1 MMPLIATGILV
12 SYLYSAAVTFGL
24 RGEPFYD
31 AAAMLTAFSLLGHW
45 LEMRSRF
52 ATGRAVEAL
61 LELAPPTARRVRDG
75 QEEEVP
81 LEAVAVG
88 DVLAVRPGD
97 TIPVDGVVIEGTSY
111 VDESMLT
118 GEPVPVAKGPGDEVV
133 GGTRNQQG
141 AFRSR
146 ATKVG
151 ADTALARIVAMVRE
165 AQSSKAPAQRLAD
178 LAGKYLVIVALASGA
193 LTFVAWLVFGHQGV
207 TFALSAAVA
216 AIVIACPDALAL
228 ATPTAITVGVGLAA
242 RAGVLFRNA
251 MVLEAAAK
259 VDTVVFDKTGT
270 LTEGRPSVTDVIPV
284 AGVEEAEIL
293 RLAAAADVQSEHP
306 LATAVVAT
314 ARKGA
319 LVVDPASHFEAVPGH
334 GVKATVGGRTVLV
347 GNGKLLERNG
357 ATPGLEREAEGLRAE
372 AKTALY
378 VAADGRTIG
387 LIAVADRI
395 RPTAKSAVSALHD
408 LGIRVL
414 LLTGDSRATAETVA
428 RTLGIDDV
436 RAEVLPGDK
445 AAEVRRLEEQGRRVA
460 MVGDGVN
467 DAPALAAATVGLA
480 IGAGTDVAIET
491 AGIILVKDDPADVP
505 VALVLARRVQR
516 RIKQNL
522 FWAAIYNL
530 IAIPLAAAALYPS
543 LGMPLERAW
552 AALAMP
558 ASTMARVR
566 HRGRRERRTRHVD
579 VTPHTAWVADLN
591 AALEP
596 TQEAIL
602 KTPVIEDAAE
612 NRLVTAKIQNFLVA
626 FYPII
631 RDFPQWLQVLLDR
644 SPEDGRE
651 FFEDNIRVERRHGAM
666 WRTMGDGFEVPRER
680 FARPEPAVPQVC
692 AFHDYLTNMCV
703 AAPFGAAVS
712 ATNYAVE
719 GIAQKIS
726 EKALRGL
733 SRNEKIGRKGRWWL
747 EEHAKYD
754 DEHPIQALEIVKRCV
769 RRGESPA

>member
-1 MMPLIATGILV
+1 MTDAHAGHGAHMVQDMLRRFIGSAILTVPIVLYSPLGTSLFGRELAPPFGLSPGLLGFVLTSIVVWWGGWPFVSSAARSLRQGELTMMTLIATGILV
-12 SYLYSAAVTFGL
+12 SYGYSAAVTLGL

-118 GEPVPVAKGPGDEVV
+118 GEPVPVAKVPGDEVV

-141 AFRSR
+141 AFRFR

-151 ADTALARIVAMVRE
+151 ADTALARIVAMVRD

-178 LAGKYLVIVALASGA
+178 LAGKYLVIVALAAGVV
-193 LTFVAWLVFGHQGV
+193 TFTAWLVFGHQGV
-207 TFALSAAVA
+207 SFALSAAVA

-251 MVLEAAAK
+251 TVLEAAAT

-270 LTEGRPSVTDVIPV
+270 LTEGRPSVTAVIPA
-284 AGVEEAEIL
+284 AGVGEAEIL
-293 RLAAAADVQSEHP
+293 QLAAAADAQSEHP
-306 LATAVVAT
+306 LATAVVEA
-314 ARKGA
+314 AKKRA
-319 LVVDPASHFEAVPGH
+319 LVVDPPSHFEAVPGH
-334 GVKATVGGRTVLV
+334 GVQATVGGRTVLV
-347 GNGKLLERNG
+347 GNRKLLERNG
-357 ATPGLEREAEGLRAE
+357 VMPALEREAEGLRAQ

-387 LIAVADRI
+387 LIAVADRV
-395 RPTAKSAVSALHD
+395 RPSAKTAVAALHD

-467 DAPALAAATVGLA
+467 DAPALAAATVGMA

-491 AGIILVKDDPADVP
+491 AGVILMRNDPADVP
-505 VALVLARRVQR
+505 AALVLARRVHR
-516 RIKQNL
+516 KIKQNL

-530 IAIPLAAAALYPS
+530 IAIPLAAGVLYPS
-543 LGMPLERAW
+543 LGILLKPAW
-552 AALAMP
+552 AALAMS
-558 ASTMARVR
+558 AST
-566 HRGRRERRTRHVD
+566 
-579 VTPHTAWVADLN
+579 VTVTVN
-591 AALEP
+591 A
-596 TQEAIL
+596 
-602 KTPVIEDAAE
+602 
-612 NRLVTAKIQNFLVA
+612 
-626 FYPII
+626 
-631 RDFPQWLQVLLDR
+631 LLL
-644 SPEDGRE
+644 
-651 FFEDNIRVERRHGAM
+651 
-666 WRTMGDGFEVPRER
+666 
-680 FARPEPAVPQVC
+680 RPPA
-692 AFHDYLTNMCV
+692 
-703 AAPFGAAVS
+703 
-712 ATNYAVE
+712 
-719 GIAQKIS
+719 
-726 EKALRGL
+726 
-733 SRNEKIGRKGRWWL
+733 
-747 EEHAKYD
+747 HA
-754 DEHPIQALEIVKRCV
+754 HA
-769 RRGESPA
+769 

>member
-1 MMPLIATGILV
+1 MVQDMLRRFIGSAILTVPIVLYSPLGTSLFGRELAPPFGLSPGLLGFVLTSIVVWWGGWPFVSSAARSLRQGELTMMTLIATGILV
-12 SYLYSAAVTFGL
+12 SYVYSAAVTFGFP
-24 RGEPFYD
+24 GEPFYD

-61 LELAPPTARRVRDG
+61 LELAPPTARRVRNG

-97 TIPVDGVVIEGTSY
+97 SIPVDGVVIEGSSY

-141 AFRSR
+141 AFRFR

-178 LAGKYLVIVALASGA
+178 LAGKYLVIVALVSGVVT
-193 LTFVAWLVFGHQGV
+193 LLAWLVLGHQGV
-207 TFALSAAVA
+207 AFALSAAVA

-228 ATPTAITVGVGLAA
+228 ATPTAITVGVGRAA

-251 MVLEAAAK
+251 AVLEAAAK

-270 LTEGRPSVTDVIPV
+270 LTEGRPSVTDIIPV

-293 RLAAAADVQSEHP
+293 RLAAAADAQSEHP
-306 LATAVVAT
+306 LATAVVDA
-314 ARKGA
+314 AKQRA
-319 LVVDPASHFEAVPGH
+319 LVVDPPSHFEAIPGH
-334 GVKATVGGRTVLV
+334 GVQATVGGRTVLV
-347 GNGKLLERNG
+347 GNRKLIERNG
-357 ATPGLEREAEGLRAE
+357 VTPGLGSEAERLRAE

-378 VAADGRTIG
+378 VAADGRMIG

-408 LGIRVL
+408 LGVRVL
-414 LLTGDSRATAETVA
+414 LLTGDSRATAEAVA
-428 RTLGIDDV
+428 RTLGIDEV

-467 DAPALAAATVGLA
+467 DAPALAAATVGIA

-491 AGIILVKDDPADVP
+491 AGIILMKDDPADVP
-505 VALVLARRVQR
+505 VALVLARRVHR
-516 RIKQNL
+516 KIRQNL

-530 IAIPLAAAALYPS
+530 IAIPLAAGALYPS
-543 LGMPLERAW
+543 LGILLKPAW
-552 AALAMP
+552 AALAMS
-558 ASTMARVR
+558 ASTMTVTVNALLLRPPR
-566 HRGRRERRTRHVD
+566 HAQAGGR
-579 VTPHTAWVADLN
+579 
-591 AALEP
+591 
-596 TQEAIL
+596 
-602 KTPVIEDAAE
+602 
-612 NRLVTAKIQNFLVA
+612 
-626 FYPII
+626 
-631 RDFPQWLQVLLDR
+631 
-644 SPEDGRE
+644 
-651 FFEDNIRVERRHGAM
+651 
-666 WRTMGDGFEVPRER
+666 
-680 FARPEPAVPQVC
+680 
-692 AFHDYLTNMCV
+692 
-703 AAPFGAAVS
+703 
-712 ATNYAVE
+712 
-719 GIAQKIS
+719 
-726 EKALRGL
+726 
-733 SRNEKIGRKGRWWL
+733 
-747 EEHAKYD
+747 
-754 DEHPIQALEIVKRCV
+754 
-769 RRGESPA
+769 

>member
-1 MMPLIATGILV
+1 MVQDMFRRFIGSVILTVPIILYSPLGTSLFGRELAPPFGLSPGLLSFVLTSIVVWWGGWPFVSSAARSLRQGELTMMTLIATGILV

-52 ATGRAVEAL
+52 AAGRAVEAL
-61 LELAPPTARRVRDG
+61 LKLAPPTARRVRNG

-81 LEAVAVG
+81 LEAITVG
-88 DVLAVRPGD
+88 DILAVRPGD
-97 TIPVDGVVIEGTSY
+97 TIPVDGVVIEGSSY

-118 GEPVPVAKGPGDEVV
+118 GEPVPVPKAPGDEVV

-141 AFRSR
+141 AFRFR

-306 LATAVVAT
+306 LATAVVEA
-314 ARKGA
+314 ARKRA
-319 LVVDPASHFEAVPGH
+319 RVADPASYFEAVAGH
-334 GVKATVGGRTVLV
+334 GVKATVGGRAVLV
-347 GNGKLLERNG
+347 GNRRLLERNG
-357 ATPGLEREAEGLRAE
+357 VTPGLEREAEGLRAE

-378 VAADGRTIG
+378 VAADGRMIG

-395 RPTAKSAVSALHD
+395 RPTANGAVSALHD

-414 LLTGDSRATAETVA
+414 LLTGDSRVTAEAVA

-436 RAEVLPGDK
+436 RADVLPSDK
-445 AAEVRRLEEQGRRVA
+445 AAEVKRLEERGRRVA

-467 DAPALAAATVGLA
+467 DAPALAAATVGIA

-491 AGIILVKDDPADVP
+491 AGVILMKDDPADVP
-505 VALVLARRVQR
+505 VALVLARRVHR
-516 RIKQNL
+516 KIKENL

-530 IAIPLAAAALYPS
+530 IAIPLAAGVLYPW
-543 LGMPLERAW
+543 LGILLKPAW
-552 AALAMP
+552 AALAMS
-558 ASTMARVR
+558 ASTVTVTVNALLLRPA
-566 HRGRRERRTRHVD
+566 RHVR
-579 VTPHTAWVADLN
+579 
-591 AALEP
+591 AAGP
-596 TQEAIL
+596 
-602 KTPVIEDAAE
+602 
-612 NRLVTAKIQNFLVA
+612 
-626 FYPII
+626 
-631 RDFPQWLQVLLDR
+631 
-644 SPEDGRE
+644 
-651 FFEDNIRVERRHGAM
+651 
-666 WRTMGDGFEVPRER
+666 
-680 FARPEPAVPQVC
+680 
-692 AFHDYLTNMCV
+692 
-703 AAPFGAAVS
+703 
-712 ATNYAVE
+712 
-719 GIAQKIS
+719 
-726 EKALRGL
+726 
-733 SRNEKIGRKGRWWL
+733 
-747 EEHAKYD
+747 
-754 DEHPIQALEIVKRCV
+754 
-769 RRGESPA
+769 

>member
-1 MMPLIATGILV
+1 MVQDMLRRFIGSAILTVPIILYSPLGTWLFGRALAPPLGLSPGLLSFVLTSIVVWWGGWPFVSSAARSLGQGELTMMTLIATGILV
-12 SYLYSAAVTFGL
+12 SYVYSAAVTFGFP
-24 RGEPFYD
+24 GEPFYD

-52 ATGRAVEAL
+52 ATGRAVEAM

-75 QEEEVP
+75 REEEVP

-97 TIPVDGVVIEGTSY
+97 TIPVDGGLIEGSSY

-118 GEPVPVAKGPGDEVV
+118 GEPVPVAKRPGDEVV

-141 AFRSR
+141 AFRFR

-228 ATPTAITVGVGLAA
+228 ATP
-242 RAGVLFRNA
+242 AGVLFRNA

-306 LATAVVAT
+306 LATAVVEA
-314 ARKGA
+314 ARKRA
-319 LVVDPASHFEAVPGH
+319 RVADPASYFEAVAGH
-334 GVKATVGGRTVLV
+334 GVKATVGGRAVLV
-347 GNGKLLERNG
+347 GNRRLLERNG
-357 ATPGLEREAEGLRAE
+357 VTPGLEREAEGLRAE

-378 VAADGRTIG
+378 VAADGRMIG

-395 RPTAKSAVSALHD
+395 RPTANGAVSALHD

-414 LLTGDSRATAETVA
+414 LLTGDSRVTAEAVA

-436 RAEVLPGDK
+436 RADVLPSDK
-445 AAEVRRLEEQGRRVA
+445 AAEVKRLEERGRRVA
-460 MVGDGVN
+460 MVRDGVN
-467 DAPALAAATVGLA
+467 DAPARAAATVGSA

-491 AGIILVKDDPADVP
+491 AGVILMKDDPADVP
-505 VALVLARRVQR
+505 VALVLARRVHR
-516 RIKQNL
+516 KIKENL

-530 IAIPLAAAALYPS
+530 IAIPLDAGVGGARH
-543 LGMPLERAW
+543 EREYRDRDSECAV
-552 AALAMP
+552 
-558 ASTMARVR
+558 ASTRATCA
-566 HRGRRERRTRHVD
+566 GRRTV
-579 VTPHTAWVADLN
+579 AW
-591 AALEP
+591 
-596 TQEAIL
+596 
-602 KTPVIEDAAE
+602 
-612 NRLVTAKIQNFLVA
+612 
-626 FYPII
+626 
-631 RDFPQWLQVLLDR
+631 
-644 SPEDGRE
+644 SGR
-651 FFEDNIRVERRHGAM
+651 
-666 WRTMGDGFEVPRER
+666 P
-680 FARPEPAVPQVC
+680 C
-692 AFHDYLTNMCV
+692 
-703 AAPFGAAVS
+703 
-712 ATNYAVE
+712 
-719 GIAQKIS
+719 
-726 EKALRGL
+726 
-733 SRNEKIGRKGRWWL
+733 
-747 EEHAKYD
+747 
-754 DEHPIQALEIVKRCV
+754 
-769 RRGESPA
+769 

>member
-1 MMPLIATGILV
+1 MNKGHAGHGAHMVQDMLRRFIGSVILTVPIILYSPLGTSLFGRELAPPFRLSPGLLSFVLTSIVVWWGGWPFVSSAARSLRQGELTMMTLIATGILV

-52 ATGRAVEAL
+52 AAGRAVEAL
-61 LELAPPTARRVRDG
+61 LKLAPPTARRVRNG

-81 LEAVAVG
+81 LEAITVG
-88 DVLAVRPGD
+88 DILAVRPGD
-97 TIPVDGVVIEGTSY
+97 TIPVDGVVIEGSSY

-118 GEPVPVAKGPGDEVV
+118 GEPVPVPKAPGDEVV

-141 AFRSR
+141 AFRFR

-306 LATAVVAT
+306 LATAVVEA
-314 ARKGA
+314 ARKRA
-319 LVVDPASHFEAVPGH
+319 RVADPASYFEAVAGH
-334 GVKATVGGRTVLV
+334 GVKATVGGRAVLV
-347 GNGKLLERNG
+347 GNRRLLERNG
-357 ATPGLEREAEGLRAE
+357 VTPGLEREAEGLRAE

-378 VAADGRTIG
+378 VAADGRMIG

-395 RPTAKSAVSALHD
+395 RPTANGAVSALHD

-414 LLTGDSRATAETVA
+414 LLTGDSRVTAEAVA

-436 RAEVLPGDK
+436 RADVLPSDK
-445 AAEVRRLEEQGRRVA
+445 AAEVKRLEERGRRVA

-467 DAPALAAATVGLA
+467 DAPALAAATVGIA

-491 AGIILVKDDPADVP
+491 AGVILMKDDPADVP
-505 VALVLARRVQR
+505 VALVLARRVHR
-516 RIKQNL
+516 KIKENL

-530 IAIPLAAAALYPS
+530 IAIPLAAGVLYPW
-543 LGMPLERAW
+543 LGILLKPAW
-552 AALAMP
+552 AALAMS
-558 ASTMARVR
+558 ASTVTVTVNALLLRPA
-566 HRGRRERRTRHVD
+566 RHVR
-579 VTPHTAWVADLN
+579 
-591 AALEP
+591 AAGP
-596 TQEAIL
+596 
-602 KTPVIEDAAE
+602 
-612 NRLVTAKIQNFLVA
+612 
-626 FYPII
+626 
-631 RDFPQWLQVLLDR
+631 
-644 SPEDGRE
+644 
-651 FFEDNIRVERRHGAM
+651 
-666 WRTMGDGFEVPRER
+666 
-680 FARPEPAVPQVC
+680 
-692 AFHDYLTNMCV
+692 
-703 AAPFGAAVS
+703 
-712 ATNYAVE
+712 
-719 GIAQKIS
+719 
-726 EKALRGL
+726 
-733 SRNEKIGRKGRWWL
+733 
-747 EEHAKYD
+747 
-754 DEHPIQALEIVKRCV
+754 
-769 RRGESPA
+769 